1 MANPTTNYGFVLPT
15 STDLVTDLPADF
27 DVALQGVD
35 TRLKALNPSTTL
47 GDTNYASSTANTNT
61 RLAIGSTGQV
71 LTVAGGVPTWATPA
85 SSASGLTLIA
95 TASPSAATS
104 VNINNCFSA
113 TYQNYVI
120 YTNVSGTAAAD
131 YLIRLRASGTDAT
144 TGYVYQALQ
153 ANGGTVSAS
162 RDTSSQVWQIGA
174 TRTSGRTFNQVNI
187 GNPFATAE
195 SSYFS
200 ICQDPASSAFID
212 IRSGSNS
219 NATSYDGM
227 TIYVGSGNF
236 TGSIRVYGVQNS

>member
-1 MANPTTNYGFVLPT
+1 
-15 STDLVTDLPADF
+15 
-27 DVALQGVD
+27 
-35 TRLKALNPSTTL
+35 
-47 GDTNYASSTANTNT
+47 
-61 RLAIGSTGQV
+61 
-71 LTVAGGVPTWATPA
+71 VPTWATPA